1 MPDKSA
7 STLSPG
13 EMAIVEALVSGKKK
27 WSDLKKETRLTP
39 RWLSVSLNNL
49 EEGEVVRRISEDSGK
64 LSRSVYY
71 ELQEDFRREHEP
83 TLKLLA
89 TLRSR
94 IEWRHHDLRSI
105 EGLMNAAM
113 FGPPLYMFCAL
124 VATYYRQ
131 DELFRFL
138 KSQATRHL
146 DKVIESG
153 CLLSSTLV
161 HAHFKAE
168 YGIDLTRMTF
178 EQFARQT
185 KPILDGLEE
194 YSAG

>member
-1 MPDKSA
+1 MPGKSA
-7 STLSPG
+7 SALSPG

-39 RWLSVSLNNL
+39 RWLSLSLNNL
-49 EEGEVVRRISEDSGK
+49 EEGEIVRRISEDSGE

-83 TLKLLA
+83 TLRLLA

-94 IEWRHHDLRSI
+94 IERRHQDLRSI

-153 CLLSSTLV
+153 RLLDSTSVQV
-161 HAHFKAE
+161 HFEAE

-178 EQFARQT
+178 GQFARQT
-185 KPILDGLEE
+185 KPILDSLEE

>member
-1 MPDKSA
+1 M
-7 STLSPG
+7 LSPG
-13 EMAIVEALVSGKKK
+13 EMAIVEALVSGRKK

-39 RWLSVSLNNL
+39 RWLSLSLNNL
-49 EEGEVVRRISEDSGK
+49 EEREVVRRISEDSGK
-64 LSRSVYY
+64 VSRSVYY
-71 ELQEDFRREHEP
+71 ELLEDFRREHEP
-83 TLKLLA
+83 TLRLLA
-89 TLRSR
+89 TMRSR
-94 IEWRHHDLRSI
+94 IERQHQDLRSI

-138 KSQATRHL
+138 KSQAIKHL

-153 CLLSSTLV
+153 RLLDPTSV
-161 HAHFKAE
+161 QAHFKAE

-178 EQFARQT
+178 GQFARQM
-185 KPILDGLEE
+185 KPILDSLEE

>member
-1 MPDKSA
+1 MPRKSA

-13 EMAIVEALVSGKKK
+13 EMAIVETLVSGKKR
-27 WSDLKKETRLTP
+27 WSDLKEETGLTP

-49 EEGEVVRRISEDSGK
+49 EEREVVDRVSEDSGT
-64 LSRSVYY
+64 LPRSVHY
-71 ELQEDFRREHEP
+71 ELQEGFRREHEP
-83 TLKLLA
+83 MLKLLS

-94 IEWRHHDLRSI
+94 IESRHRDLRSI

-131 DELFRFL
+131 DGLFRFL
-138 KSQATRHL
+138 KSQAVRHFE
-146 DKVIESG
+146 KVIDSG
-153 CLLSSTLV
+153 LLLSSTSV
-161 HAHFKAE
+161 QAHFKGE
-168 YGIDLTRMTF
+168 YGIDLTSMTF

-185 KPILDGLEE
+185 RLILDSLEE